1 MSHHSG
7 TVTFSKS
14 LSSCAHIGEVMASVS
29 NLRHVLLDR
38 MLESGYDTC
47 GKKSLIIRS
56 WMREDEP

>member
-1 MSHHSG
+1 
-7 TVTFSKS
+7 
-14 LSSCAHIGEVMASVS
+14 MASVS